1 MLKSIFRFFSGV
13 SSPTFNAP
21 VSVPGNATPTCN
33 LTLQQVDSLVA
44 LRSLIE
50 NGSWV
55 DAAKRGR
62 ALLDVRPNEVEVL
75 ELLAYSQQQ
84 QGQYRDA
91 IQLSE
96 RAYAIAPDRWMT
108 NFVAGVSFKAL
119 GKPREACV
127 WLSRAAEIA
136 PDDAQTIRLLA
147 ESRHDAE
154 RPLDSLLA
162 LRSLSAES
170 SWVELEKQGLEL
182 LDLWPAEVEGLE
194 LVAYSLQQQGQYQRA
209 VEFCK
214 RAHSIAPDRWMAN
227 FVAGVSFK
235 ALGMPHHACVWL
247 SRAAVIAPDEAQTAR
262 LLLECQIEVDGA
274 DASVEAYRLHRQR
287 LGLQGAITVAPVQN
301 VRNWALGA
309 GLEVLKADDQEE
321 ILYETPHVWGQSEP
335 PTKVKVK
342 GNSPYVVEIPDA
354 RIFSRSSLIVTSDNT
369 VLSDV
374 AGHPEFGNYV
384 GFSYEDVVLSRKDG
398 KFVLDFEAYDI
409 QEIAAGIWMSGLAS
423 NAFGHW
429 LPEFLPKLQFL
440 QKHPDFS
447 SLPII
452 IDDDM
457 PATHIEHLRRLVG
470 NPLLILPAKTS
481 FVCRRLLVAPTP
493 TFSPVEL
500 LPNNI
505 PSHQV
510 GALSVR
516 ALDFLRQGLTT
527 GRAQPGQ
534 RFFLGRKGMK
544 WRRLLNEEEISTD
557 LVSLG
562 FRTVYLEDMTA
573 SQQITLFQTAEWIV
587 APNGSALLNL
597 IFADTSIRLLVLSQ
611 GNLFNWGNFQGP
623 MNTLGY
629 SPVFLCGEE
638 ADAVDQKHADYVIPL
653 TSVRRALADMGL
665 DEAAA

>member
-1 MLKSIFRFFSGV
+1 MLKTILKFFTGAPRLPAIASV
-13 SSPTFNAP
+13 AAPPDSTDTFNLETPP
-21 VSVPGNATPTCN
+21 VDPV
-33 LTLQQVDSLVA
+33 VA
-44 LRSLIE
+44 LRGLSATS
-50 NGSWV
+50 NWV
-55 DAAKRGR
+55 EMAKRGR
-62 ALLDVRPNEVEVL
+62 ALLDAQPDDVEVL
-75 ELLAYSQQQ
+75 ELLAYSLQQ
-84 QGQYRDA
+84 QGQYGDA
-91 IQLSE
+91 IELCE
-96 RAYAIAPDRWMT
+96 RTYAAAPERWMT
-108 NFVAGVSFKAL
+108 NFLAGVSFKSL
-119 GKPREACV
+119 GMPQDACV
-127 WLSRAAEIA
+127 WLSRAADIA
-136 PDDAQTIRLLA
+136 PDD
-147 ESRHDAE
+147 
-154 RPLDSLLA
+154 
-162 LRSLSAES
+162 
-170 SWVELEKQGLEL
+170 
-182 LDLWPAEVEGLE
+182 
-194 LVAYSLQQQGQYQRA
+194 
-209 VEFCK
+209 
-214 RAHSIAPDRWMAN
+214 
-227 FVAGVSFK
+227 
-235 ALGMPHHACVWL
+235 
-247 SRAAVIAPDEAQTAR
+247 AQTAR

-274 DASVEAYRLHRQR
+274 DASLDAYRLHRQR
-287 LGLQGAITVAPVQN
+287 LGFLGVVTVAPVQN
-301 VRNWALGA
+301 VRDWALGA
-309 GLEVLKADDQEE
+309 GLEVLKADEQEE

-335 PTKVKVK
+335 PTKVKVI

-354 RIFSRSSLIVTSDNT
+354 RISSRSSLILTSDNT

-374 AGHPEFGNYV
+374 AGHPEFGKYV
-384 GFSYEDVVLSRKDG
+384 GLSYEDVVLSRKDG

-429 LPEFLPKLQFL
+429 LPEFLPKLQFFA
-440 QKHPDFS
+440 KHPDFS

-557 LVSLG
+557 LVNLG
-562 FRTVYLEDMTA
+562 FRMVYMEDMTA

-597 IFADTSIRLLVLSQ
+597 IFADTNIRLLVLSQ
-611 GNLFNWGNFQGP
+611 SNLFNWGNFQGP